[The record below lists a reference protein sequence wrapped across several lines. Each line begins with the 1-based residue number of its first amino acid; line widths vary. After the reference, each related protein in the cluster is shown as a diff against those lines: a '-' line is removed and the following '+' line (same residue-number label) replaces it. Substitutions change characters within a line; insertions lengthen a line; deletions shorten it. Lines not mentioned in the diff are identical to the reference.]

1 MGAVAGPESLY
12 STGTRVLASAAWAFC
27 AFFALNLL
35 LTGTA
40 ASTWHFL
47 PALALAAWAVFLLL
61 WRPRLTVG
69 ADGLTV
75 VNILRSHRIPFGAL
89 QAVRV
94 GQSVSLETTAKRI
107 PSWGAPGAGRLGP
120 RLGGR
125 PAGSNRLPATAHTQ
139 AAIEAAWNAWERA
152 EKDSAEKDGAAGVA
166 SAGDAAQTVAT
177 RWDVGH
183 GVVSLVLLAV
193 VAISAAT

>member
-1 MGAVAGPESLY
+1 MSLY

-40 ASTWHFL
+40 ASVWHFL
-47 PALALAAWAVFLLL
+47 PSLALAAWAVFLLL
-61 WRPRLTVG
+61 WRPRLMVG

-94 GQSVSLETTAKRI
+94 AQSVSLDTTAKRI
-107 PSWGAPGAGRLGP
+107 PSWGAPGVGRLGP

-125 PAGSNRLPATAHTQ
+125 PGGSNRLPATAHTQ

-152 EKDSAEKDGAAGVA
+152 EKDGAEKDSAAGVA

-177 RWDVGH
+177 RWDVGN

-193 VAISAAT
+193 VAVSVAG

>member
-1 MGAVAGPESLY
+1 MSLY
-12 STGTRVLASAAWAFC
+12 STGTRVLASVAWAFC

-40 ASTWHFL
+40 ASVWHFL
-47 PALALAAWAVFLLL
+47 PSLVLAAWAVFLLL
-61 WRPRLTVG
+61 WRPRLMVG

-89 QAVRV
+89 KAVRV
-94 GQSVSLETTAKRI
+94 AQSVSLDTTSKRI
-107 PSWGAPGAGRLGP
+107 PSWGAPGSGRLGP

-125 PAGSNRLPATAHTQ
+125 PGGSNRLPATAHTQ
-139 AAIEAAWNAWERA
+139 AAIEAAWNAWEQA
-152 EKDSAEKDGAAGVA
+152 EKDSAEKRDSAEKDRADGVP
-166 SAGDAAQTVAT
+166 SAGDAPQAVAT

-193 VAISAAT
+193 VAVSVAG

>member
-1 MGAVAGPESLY
+1 MSLY

-40 ASTWHFL
+40 ASVWHFL
-47 PALALAAWAVFLLL
+47 PSLALAAWAVFLLL
-61 WRPRLTVG
+61 WRPRQMVG
-69 ADGLTV
+69 ADGHTE

-94 GQSVSLETTAKRI
+94 AQSVSLDTTAKRI

-125 PAGSNRLPATAHTQ
+125 PGGSNRLPATAHTQ

-152 EKDSAEKDGAAGVA
+152 EKDGAAKDRAAKDRAAGVA

-177 RWDVGH
+177 CWDVGN
-183 GVVSLVLLAV
+183 GVVSLVLLAA
-193 VAISAAT
+193 VAVSVAG